1 LTRTDDQKQL
11 VMSSII
17 ARFNNEKCLNVERML
32 SIMSNPIRFH
42 ILCALAMDSFTVSEL
57 VYLTKGKVSNI
68 SQQLR
73 IMTLAGY
80 LTKERKGKQIYYS
93 ITDLRIVELIQFLEK
108 LFTETESVQIKMG
121 EKINA

>member
-1 LTRTDDQKQL
+1 MRTDDQKQKI
-11 VMSSII
+11 MGSII

-42 ILCALAMDSFTVSEL
+42 ILCALAMDTFTVTEL

-80 LTKERKGKQIYYS
+80 LAKERKGKQIYYS
-93 ITDLRIVELIQFLEK
+93 IADIRIIELIHFLEH
-108 LFTETESVQIKMG
+108 LFAESESEKIKG